1 MRDED
6 GRQGE
11 GEGKRYR
18 LRIVIV
24 SWNVDDD
31 LRVCLRSVFAGS
43 RQDDYEVWVIDN
55 ASSDGTVAMVREEF
69 PQVRLVCN
77 EENRGFA
84 AANNQGL
91 ADADADYCL
100 LLNPDTLVP
109 EGGLGALAD
118 FAEMHP
124 KAGVIGAKLVNP
136 DGSLQYSARRFPT
149 VRAAIFRN
157 TAFGRWFPGAHSPQE
172 YLMTDWDHNDA
183 RVVDWISGACMLIR
197 REALEAIGE
206 LDEGF
211 FWGSEDVDYCFR
223 ARSAGWQVMY
233 TPEPTIV
240 HAIGRSTSQAVVQT
254 IVRTHYGMQ
263 RLYRKHLARKPMTRS
278 LVFIGVWLRA
288 GLLICSH
295 CVRLAIARMRSLLRR
310 G

>member
-11 GEGKRYR
+11 AEGKRFR
-18 LRIVIV
+18 LRIIIV
-24 SWNVDDD
+24 SWNVEDD
-31 LRVCLRSVFAGS
+31 LRVCLRSVCAGS
-43 RQDDYEVWVIDN
+43 RQDEYEVWVIDN

-100 LLNPDTLVP
+100 LLNPDTIVP
-109 EGGLGALAD
+109 EGGLEELLA
-118 FAEMHP
+118 FADAHP
-124 KAGVIGAKLVNP
+124 QAGVIGAKLVNP

-172 YLMTDWDHNDA
+172 YLMTEWDHNDA
-183 RVVDWISGACMLIR
+183 RIVDWISGACMLIR
-197 REALEAIGE
+197 REALAAIGQ

-233 TPEPTIV
+233 APEPVII
-240 HAIGRSTSQAVVQT
+240 HAIGRSTSQAVVAT
-254 IVRTHYGMQ
+254 ILRTHYGMQ

-295 CVRLAIARMRSLLRR
+295 CVRLVVARMRSLLRR

>member
-6 GRQGE
+6 VRQAE
-11 GEGKRYR
+11 AEGKRYR

-24 SWNVDDD
+24 SWNVRED
-31 LRVCLRSVFAGS
+31 LRVCLRSVSGGN
-43 RQDDYEVWVIDN
+43 RQDDYDVWVIDN
-55 ASSDGTVAMVREEF
+55 ASSDATVEMVREEF
-69 PQVRLVCN
+69 PQVSVVCN

-100 LLNPDTLVP
+100 LLNPDTIVP
-109 EGGLGALAD
+109 EGGLEALLD

-124 KAGVIGAKLVNP
+124 KAGVIGAKLGNP

-197 REALEAIGE
+197 REALEAIGG
-206 LDEGF
+206 LDEGC
-211 FWGSEDVDYCFR
+211 FWGSEDVDYSFR

-233 TPEPTIV
+233 APEPVIV
-240 HAIGRSTSQAVVQT
+240 HAIGRSTSQAVVAT
-254 IVRTHYGMQ
+254 IIRTHYGMQ

-278 LVFIGVWLRA
+278 LGFVGVWLRA

-295 CVRLAIARMRSLLRR
+295 CMRLMVARVRSLLR
-310 G
+310 